1 MKIKPSELK
10 QARDRLSRVQGQ
22 INGIIKMIDEGRDCD
37 ELLTQLAAANT
48 ALQRAG
54 FTVVSLAMNKCAKE
68 PADSPNRKA
77 LEKAFMSL
85 V

>member
-1 MKIKPSELK
+1 MKIKASELK

-54 FTVVSLAMNKCAKE
+54 FTIVSAAMAKCAKE
-68 PADSPNRKA
+68 PADSQNRKA
-77 LEKAFMSL
+77 LEKAFLAL

>member
-10 QARDRLSRVQGQ
+10 QSRDRLARVQGQ

-54 FTVVSLAMNKCAKE
+54 FTIVSAAMAKCAKE
-68 PADSPNRKA
+68 PSDSPNRKA
-77 LEKAFMSL
+77 LEKAFMAL